1 MRSVSAIRQFQRT
14 KWVPL
19 LLYTMTE
26 ITLEIDGNGDTEQF
40 ISDLI
45 EMANGDPAWNVSLV
59 EMEE

>member
-1 MRSVSAIRQFQRT
+1 
-14 KWVPL
+14 
-19 LLYTMTE
+19 MTE